1 VDLLLGGDNMWQDYI
16 FSIGNF
22 AFAAMLIPSLISD
35 KKPHWF
41 TSLFTSLLLYLFSYC
56 FLTLKLNL
64 TFIALLISASCWMSL
79 FIQSAI
85 SMCTGRIK

>member
-1 VDLLLGGDNMWQDYI
+1 MIWQDYV
-16 FSIGNF
+16 FSTGNF

-56 FLTLKLNL
+56 FLTLKLSL
-64 TFIALLISASCWMSL
+64 TFIALLVSASCWMAL
-79 FIQSAI
+79 FIQSMI
-85 SMCTGRIK
+85 GMYIKKIK